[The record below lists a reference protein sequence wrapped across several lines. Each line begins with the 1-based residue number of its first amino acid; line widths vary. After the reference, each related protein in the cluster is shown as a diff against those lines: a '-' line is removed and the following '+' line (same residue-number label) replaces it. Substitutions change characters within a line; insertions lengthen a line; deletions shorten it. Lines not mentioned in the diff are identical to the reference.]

1 MVMNGGTGNTR
12 HILASMSRIG
22 VLASR
27 VIVKKL
33 KEHGIEGLVSSH
45 GDILV
50 QLYAHQE
57 MSMKDLAA
65 KIGKRKSTVTALID
79 KLVRS
84 GYVEKSTDIYDHRI
98 HIITLTRK
106 AKNLEKDFQEISEEL
121 LFMTYKGFSEKE
133 KIEVTNYLDRISDN
147 LN

>member
-1 MVMNGGTGNTR
+1 MKGEAGNTR
-12 HILASMSRIG
+12 YILATMSRIG

-33 KEHGIEGLVSSH
+33 REHGIEGLVSSH

-57 MSMKDLAA
+57 MSMTDLAA
-65 KIGKRKSTVTALID
+65 KIGKKKNTVTALVD
-79 KLVRS
+79 KLVRG
-84 GYVEKSTDIYDHRI
+84 GYVNKSTDINDHRI

-106 AKNLEKDFQEISEEL
+106 AKNLEKDFQKISEEL
-121 LFMTYKGFSEKE
+121 LSMTYRGFSEKE
-133 KIEVTNYLDRISDN
+133 KIDVMNYLDRISGN